1 MNTDGRDGATPS
13 TARTANVSVPPHR
26 LRRRM
31 RIIAASCIS
40 TAAVAALA
48 WHTGFA
54 LPSQVQLGQSAM
66 AGPIGRETDIRAQTV
81 SVAAP
86 ARTSGAASGAAA
98 RAAIEVPT
106 AITRQ
111 LTELKA
117 AYERLEQQAQE
128 AQQRIGQV
136 EADLAALKQQFE
148 KSHAAKVNAERQA
161 RELSRQLRAARTAA
175 TEPPAAPQLPRILS
189 VDVWNGRPS
198 VSVQFGSEVRFIA
211 EGDTVADA
219 HLRKADPA
227 TQRVE
232 FVSASGVVLPA
243 HAAAGEGR

>member
-1 MNTDGRDGATPS
+1 
-13 TARTANVSVPPHR
+13 
-26 LRRRM
+26 
-31 RIIAASCIS
+31 
-40 TAAVAALA
+40 
-48 WHTGFA
+48 
-54 LPSQVQLGQSAM
+54 M
-66 AGPIGRETDIRAQTV
+66 AGPLGRETDIRAQAV
-81 SVAAP
+81 SAAAP

-98 RAAIEVPT
+98 RAVPEVP
-106 AITRQ
+106 AAVTRQ

-117 AYERLEQQAQE
+117 ANERLQQQSQE

-161 RELSRQLRAARTAA
+161 RELSRQLRVARSVA
-175 TEPPAAPQLPRILS
+175 TEPPAVPQLPRILS
-189 VDVWNGRPS
+189 VDIWNGRPS
-198 VSVQFGSEVRFIA
+198 VSVQVGSEVRFIA

-232 FVSASGVVLPA
+232 FVSASGVVVPTRA
-243 HAAAGEGR
+243 IAGEGR